1 MRSDAPVE
9 SSVESHLRSRVKA
22 LGGDCLKFVSPG
34 NAGVSDRLVLLPHG
48 VSAFVELK
56 RLGEAPA
63 PLQERFI
70 RRCHALGHLAFVAS
84 TVAGVD
90 ALVTALE
97 REMQER
103 QRG

>member
-1 MRSDAPVE
+1 MLSDAPAE
-9 SSVESHLRSRVKA
+9 SGVESHLRRRVKA

-70 RRCHALGHLAFVAS
+70 RRCHTLRHLAFVAS

-90 ALVTALE
+90 AVVTALE
-97 REMQER
+97 REMQKR
-103 QRG
+103 QSG